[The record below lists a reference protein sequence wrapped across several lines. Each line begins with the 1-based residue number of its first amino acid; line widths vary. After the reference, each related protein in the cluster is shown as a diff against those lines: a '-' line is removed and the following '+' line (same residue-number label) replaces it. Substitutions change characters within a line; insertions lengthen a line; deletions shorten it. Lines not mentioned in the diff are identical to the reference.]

1 MMIFMS
7 LYTIVD
13 GIFVSRFVGSSALS
27 AVNIVYPLVSVV
39 IGLGVMLATGGS
51 AVVARKLGEGDEETA
66 CRDLT
71 LLVLTGRRWGRSSPC
86 WDWRSP
92 PPCPGCWAPAT
103 PC

>member
-1 MMIFMS
+1 M
-7 LYTIVD
+7 
-13 GIFVSRFVGSSALS
+13 
-27 AVNIVYPLVSVV
+27 V

-71 LLVLTGRRWGRSSPC
+71 LLVLTGAALGTLFSC

-92 PPCPGCWAPAT
+92 PPCPAAGRSAT